1 MNWQKFLALLKY
13 DVFVAVLPLL
23 AKMLTADAQNTSALN
38 LVLQWN
44 KFQVEVIAAAP
55 TLEADAL
62 TALATLVNGEVQ
74 KIITQAGTAAGVAPA
89 A

>member
-23 AKMLTADAQNTSALN
+23 AKMLTADAANTDPIN
-38 LVLQWN
+38 LALQWN

-55 TLEADAL
+55 SLEADAF
-62 TALATLVNGEVQ
+62 TALAQLVNGEVQ
-74 KIITQAGTAAGVAPA
+74 TLLTQAAKAAGVPA
-89 A
+89 G

>member
-23 AKMLTADAQNTSALN
+23 AKMLTADAQNTSPLN

-55 TLEADAL
+55 SLEADAFA
-62 TALATLVNGEVQ
+62 ALATLVNGEVQ
-74 KIITQAGTAAGVAPA
+74 KIIAQAGAAAGVAPA